1 MSSEIYLFKV
11 VILGESQVGKTS
23 LMKRLCD
30 GTFTENLRF
39 TSGVADRR
47 REIEVLDRKV
57 SLHIW
62 DTAGQEKYRGI
73 NRMYYR
79 NASGAIFVFDI
90 TSIESFNKLE
100 GWLKEFKESV
110 EDGELILVGN
120 KTDMEDKRQVS
131 KEIGRNF
138 ALKNGMFY
146 IETSA
151 KNDVGVLDAFSKLGE
166 NVLAKMLC
174 KVNPGKCE
182 GSQGVKISD
191 SKTRGKK
198 GGCCK

>member
-23 LMKRLCD
+23 LIKRLCD
-30 GTFTENLRF
+30 GTFSETLRF

-47 REIEVLDRKV
+47 REIEVMDRKV

-62 DTAGQEKYRGI
+62 DTAGQEKYRVI

-90 TSIESFNKLE
+90 TSAESFNKIE
-100 GWLKEFKESV
+100 DWLKEFKSSV

-120 KTDMEDKRQVS
+120 KVDMEDKRQVTEEAS
-131 KEIGRNF
+131 RNF
-138 ALKNGMFY
+138 ALKNGMYY

-151 KNDVGVLDAFSKLGE
+151 KNDVGVIEAFSKLGE

-174 KVNPGKCE
+174 KANPGKCE
-182 GSQGVKISD
+182 GNVRISGD
-191 SKTRGKK
+191 RQRAKK
-198 GGCCK
+198 GGCC